1 MVIGLIFTGL
11 GGFGVYY
18 FGQASQNQRELSRA
32 AKETDFNAKVSALQK
47 TNEELRQRLE
57 LFELT
62 APAGTLTTVK
72 PKTEPAKALQTPEK
86 TGVSQGL
93 AARPTPARVSAPPLS
108 KGGAN
113 AGTGDWTGETP
124 TLEQLA
130 AAAQSTQA
138 PKQSARLNDK
148 QLEDMAKI
156 LRKHSGKSIAI
167 HSVAGDTG
175 GLQFAETLRRAFL
188 DAGWHVGSINQVA
201 YTKAP
206 VGLYVSTE
214 TFPSPDEVVATYQ
227 ALTAAGLDVS
237 QQLDSK
243 LNGEKAVLLVG
254 ATPK

>member
-1 MVIGLIFTGL
+1 MMIGLIFTGI

-57 LFELT
+57 LFELA
-62 APAGTLTTVK
+62 APTGTLTIVK
-72 PKTEPAKALQTPEK
+72 PKNEAGKALQTPEK
-86 TGVSQGL
+86 KEGSPGL
-93 AARPTPARVSAPPLS
+93 AARPTPARVNAPPLA

-113 AGTGDWTGETP
+113 AGTSDWSGETP

-130 AAAQSTQA
+130 LAAQSTQS

-156 LRKHSGKSIAI
+156 LRKHSGKTIAI
-167 HSVAGDTG
+167 HSVAGDAG

-214 TFPSPDEVVATYQ
+214 MFPSPDEAVATYQ
-227 ALTAAGLDVS
+227 ALTAAGLNVS

-243 LNGEKAVLLVG
+243 LNGEKAVLLIG
-254 ATPK
+254 ATAK